1 MAAKIMEHSEIFTRL
16 NRLKNR
22 LQWLTYF
29 QRFFDFILFYFGG
42 VSFFGGDPITLFGTV
57 FTKSEGLLLTL
68 MVSAITFS
76 ITALKQD
83 PRRVGRILITILDG
97 QLSEKEIMIIRQF
110 QKYAR

>member
-1 MAAKIMEHSEIFTRL
+1 MIEHSEIFTRL
-16 NRLKNR
+16 NNLKTR

-29 QRFFDFILFYFGG
+29 QRFFDFILFYFGFS
-42 VSFFGGDPITLFGTV
+42 SFFGGNPITLFGTV
-57 FTKSEGLLLTL
+57 FTKGEGLLLTL
-68 MVSAITFS
+68 MVAAITFS